1 MKSNFEIQIGEG
13 VRSRDC
19 SVLRYVSFSAPNGN
33 SVGNLMAETL
43 TEKEVFAIQ
52 DWVHDNGLGRRISWA
67 TWRLVDDAAVTA
79 FVLKWSKQGD

>member
-1 MKSNFEIQIGEG
+1 MKSNFEIRIGEG

-19 SVLRYVSFSAPNGN
+19 TVFRYIYFNTPRGDIVSD
-33 SVGNLMAETL
+33 LMAETL

-52 DWVHDNGLGRRISWA
+52 DWVHDNRLGRRISWA
-67 TWRLVDDAAVTA
+67 TWRLVDDAAVTS